1 MCHLHFLVDT
11 ACLSQ
16 RHHRRLVKLKSW
28 KEGEK
33 VKEITT
39 GRRLNHR
46 AASLPLFD
54 EAEKVDNMGVTEG
67 DPRDEK
73 TRTHSESKG
82 MAGRITEKQAKWCRG
97 YRTEK
102 RKPPL

>member
-1 MCHLHFLVDT
+1 MPFTLLVDT
-11 ACLSQ
+11 ACPSQ
-16 RHHRRLVKLKSW
+16 RHHRRLVKSKSS
-28 KEGEK
+28 KEEG
-33 VKEITT
+33 KEITT

-54 EAEKVDNMGVTEG
+54 EAEKAE
-67 DPRDEK
+67 PIW
-73 TRTHSESKG
+73 ESQRVIPEMKRPGHTVRAKG
-82 MAGRITEKQAKWCRG
+82 WAGRTSTEKQAKWCRG